1 MIETLLAGLDAAL
14 RIDTFVWIAGG
25 LLLGML
31 MGSLPGFTTSM
42 GMSVLVPISFLVGD
56 PLIGIPFLIGVYKG
70 GIYGGSVPAILI
82 SMPGTGASIATVFD
96 GHGLTKKGQPRKAL
110 EMGLF
115 ASAISDTFSDIF
127 TLVMIIP
134 VAAIVLGFGPP
145 EIAAV
150 MFLSLVIIAVTS
162 TGPVLKGL
170 LMLCLG
176 VWFGFIGADPF
187 SGMPRYTFGTQE
199 LYDGFHLIPMLIGL
213 FALPE
218 IFAAVREGDLAGSR
232 VVRFVGDRLRWAE
245 LRRSLRTI
253 FRSTA
258 IGTGIGL
265 VPGLGQPIAAMMGYI
280 AAKNASKHP
289 ERYGKGELDGV
300 AGAEAANNA
309 VNGPTMVPLLTLG
322 IPGDAVT
329 ALLLGAFMMQGLRP
343 GPTLLE
349 TSGDIVFAIL
359 IAMVFANLLFVIIGY
374 MTIPLFAR
382 VVTIKRSLLIPI
394 TIMLAF
400 AGTYLARGNPF
411 DIVTLIGF
419 GLVGIAAREAKF
431 DVAPM
436 VMGFILGRELEY
448 SFGQTLALA
457 GSDWI
462 RFAFTERL
470 GMTAVVLAT
479 PVVGTLLG
487 VRMKRFRERALAR
500 EAALRERGE

>member
-14 RIDTFVWIAGG
+14 RIDTFVWISGG

-42 GMSVLVPISFLVGD
+42 GMSILVPISFLVGD

-96 GHGLTKKGQPRKAL
+96 GHELTKKGQPRKAL
-110 EMGLF
+110 EMGLY
-115 ASAISDTFSDIF
+115 ASVISDLFSDVF

-145 EIAAV
+145 EIASV

-162 TGPVLKGL
+162 MGPVVKGL

-176 VWFGFIGADPF
+176 IWFGFVGADPF
-187 SGMPRYTFGTQE
+187 SGMPRYTFGTNE

-218 IFAAVREGDLAGSR
+218 IFNAVKEGDISGSS
-232 VVRFVGDRLRWAE
+232 VGRFVGERLRLDE
-245 LRRSLRTI
+245 LKKSLRTI
-253 FRSTA
+253 CRSTV
-258 IGTGIGL
+258 IGTGVGL
-265 VPGLGQPIAAMMGYI
+265 IPGLGQPIAAMMGYI

-289 ERYGKGELDGV
+289 ETFGKGELDGV

-349 TSGDIVFAIL
+349 TNGEIVFAIL
-359 IAMVFANLLFVIIGY
+359 IAMVIANFLFLVLGY
-374 MTIPLFAR
+374 ISIPLFAR
-382 VVTIKRSLLIPI
+382 VVTIKRSLLIPV

-400 AGTYLARGNPF
+400 SGTYLARSNPF

-419 GLVGIAAREAKF
+419 GLVGIAARSAKF

-448 SFGQTLALA
+448 TFGQTLALA
-457 GSDWI
+457 GTDWV
-462 RFAFTERL
+462 RFALTERI

-479 PVVGTLLG
+479 PIVGVLLG
-487 VRMKRFRERALAR
+487 VRMSKFRQRALKGGQA
-500 EAALRERGE
+500 

>member
-1 MIETLLAGLDAAL
+1 M
-14 RIDTFVWIAGG
+14 
-25 LLLGML
+25 
-31 MGSLPGFTTSM
+31 
-42 GMSVLVPISFLVGD
+42 
-56 PLIGIPFLIGVYKG
+56 
-70 GIYGGSVPAILI
+70 
-82 SMPGTGASIATVFD
+82 
-96 GHGLTKKGQPRKAL
+96 
-110 EMGLF
+110 
-115 ASAISDTFSDIF
+115 
-127 TLVMIIP
+127 
-134 VAAIVLGFGPP
+134 
-145 EIAAV
+145 
-150 MFLSLVIIAVTS
+150 
-162 TGPVLKGL
+162 
-170 LMLCLG
+170 
-176 VWFGFIGADPF
+176 
-187 SGMPRYTFGTQE
+187 
-199 LYDGFHLIPMLIGL
+199 
-213 FALPE
+213 
-218 IFAAVREGDLAGSR
+218 AGSR
-232 VVRFVGDRLRWAE
+232 VVRFVGDRLRWKE
-245 LRRSLRTI
+245 LKRSLRTI

-374 MTIPLFAR
+374 FTIPLFAR

-448 SFGQTLALA
+448 QLRPDPGA
-457 GSDWI
+457 G
-462 RFAFTERL
+462 RL
-470 GMTAVVLAT
+470 GLVAVRVHGTARHDRFGVGHARGRNAARYPDEAVPGTGPGRAGRHRRAERV
-479 PVVGTLLG
+479 PVVS
-487 VRMKRFRERALAR
+487 
-500 EAALRERGE
+500 

>member
-1 MIETLLAGLDAAL
+1 MEVLLAGLEEAL
-14 RIDTFVWIAGG
+14 RVDTFVWISGG

-31 MGSLPGFTTSM
+31 MGSLPGFTTTM

-96 GHGLTKKGQPRKAL
+96 GHELTKKGKARKAL
-110 EMGLF
+110 EMGLY
-115 ASAISDTFSDIF
+115 ASAISDFFSDIF
-127 TLVMIIP
+127 TLVMIVP

-145 EIAAV
+145 EIASI

-162 TGPVLKGL
+162 TGPVIKGL

-176 VWFGFIGADPF
+176 VWFGLIGADPF
-187 SGMPRYTFGTQE
+187 SGAARYTFGTNQ

-218 IFAAVREGDLAGSR
+218 IFNAVKEGDQTNSSIAK
-232 VVRFVGDRLRWAE
+232 FVGKHLRFNE
-245 LRRSLRTI
+245 LKRCLRTI

-258 IGTGIGL
+258 IGTLIGL

-280 AAKNASKHP
+280 AAKNSSKTP
-289 ERYGKGELDGV
+289 ERFGKGELDGV
-300 AGAEAANNA
+300 AGSEAANNA

-349 TSGDIVFAIL
+349 TNGEIVFAIL
-359 IAMVFANLLFVIIGY
+359 IAMVFANILFLIIGY
-374 MTIPLFAR
+374 FTIPLFTK
-382 VVTIKRSLLIPI
+382 VVTIKRSLLIPV

-400 AGTYLARGNPF
+400 AGTYLARSNPF

-419 GLVGIAAREAKF
+419 GLVGIAARTAKF

-457 GSDWI
+457 GDDWLH
-462 RFAFTERL
+462 FVFVERI

-479 PVVGTLLG
+479 PIVGIILG
-487 VRMKRFRERALAR
+487 TRMKRFRQRAIER
-500 EAALRERGE
+500 EEK

>member
-1 MIETLLAGLDAAL
+1 MIESLLAGVDVAL
-14 RIDTFVWIAGG
+14 RIDTFIWISGG

-31 MGSLPGFTTSM
+31 MGALPGFTTTM

-96 GHGLTKKGQPRKAL
+96 GPALTRKGRSRKAL
-110 EMGLF
+110 EMSLF
-115 ASAISDTFSDIF
+115 ASAIADFFSDVL
-127 TLVMIIP
+127 TLVMIVP

-150 MFLSLVIIAVTS
+150 MFLSLVIIAVTA
-162 TGPVLKGL
+162 TGPVIKGL
-170 LMLCLG
+170 IMLGLG
-176 VWFGFIGADPF
+176 VWVGFVGADPF
-187 SGMPRYTFGTQE
+187 SALARYTFGTSE
-199 LYDGFHLIPMLIGL
+199 LYDGFHLIPILIGL

-218 IFAAVREGDLAGSR
+218 IFKAVKEGDGPGARAAS
-232 VVRFVGDRLRWAE
+232 FVGERLRFDE
-245 LRRSLRTI
+245 LRRSLPTI
-253 FRSTA
+253 VRSTA
-258 IGTGIGL
+258 IGSGIGV

-280 AAKNASKHP
+280 AAKNSSKHP
-289 ERYGKGELDGV
+289 ETFGKGELDGI
-300 AGAEAANNA
+300 AAAEAANNA

-349 TSGDIVFAIL
+349 SSGDVVFGIL
-359 IAMVFANLLFVIIGY
+359 IAMVLANGLFVVIGY
-374 MTIPLFAR
+374 LTIPFFAR
-382 VVTIKRSLLIPI
+382 VVTIKKSLLIPI

-419 GLVGIAAREAKF
+419 GLIGIAAREAKF

-448 SFGQTLALA
+448 TFGQTLALA
-457 GSDWI
+457 GDDWV
-462 RFAFTERL
+462 RFALTERL
-470 GMTAVVLAT
+470 GMTTVVLAT
-479 PVVGTLLG
+479 PVIGLMLG
-487 VRMKRFRERALAR
+487 RRMTRFRQRALAR
-500 EAALRERGE
+500 DREQSA

>member
-1 MIETLLAGLDAAL
+1 MIESLLAGVDVAL
-14 RIDTFVWIAGG
+14 RIDTFIWISGG

-31 MGSLPGFTTSM
+31 MGALPGFTTTM

-96 GHGLTKKGQPRKAL
+96 GPALTKKGRSRKAL
-110 EMGLF
+110 EMSLF
-115 ASAISDTFSDIF
+115 ASAIADFFSDVL
-127 TLVMIIP
+127 TLVMIVP

-150 MFLSLVIIAVTS
+150 MFLSLVIIAVTA
-162 TGPVLKGL
+162 TGPVIKGL
-170 LMLCLG
+170 IMLGLG
-176 VWFGFIGADPF
+176 VWVGFVGADPF
-187 SGMPRYTFGTQE
+187 SALARYTFGTSE
-199 LYDGFHLIPMLIGL
+199 LYDGFHLIPILIGL

-218 IFAAVREGDLAGSR
+218 IFKAVKEGDGPGARAAS
-232 VVRFVGDRLRWAE
+232 FVGERLSFDE
-245 LRRSLRTI
+245 LRRSLPTI
-253 FRSTA
+253 VRSTA
-258 IGTGIGL
+258 IGSGIGV

-280 AAKNASKHP
+280 AAKNSSKHP
-289 ERYGKGELDGV
+289 ETFGKGELDGI
-300 AGAEAANNA
+300 AAAEAANNA

-349 TSGDIVFAIL
+349 SSGDVVFGIL
-359 IAMVFANLLFVIIGY
+359 IAMVLANGLFVVIGY
-374 MTIPLFAR
+374 LTIPFFAR
-382 VVTIKRSLLIPI
+382 VVTIKKSLLIPI

-419 GLVGIAAREAKF
+419 GLIGIAAREAKF

-448 SFGQTLALA
+448 TFGQTLALA
-457 GSDWI
+457 GDDWI
-462 RFAFTERL
+462 RFALTERL
-470 GMTAVVLAT
+470 GMTTVVLAT
-479 PVVGTLLG
+479 PVIGLMLG
-487 VRMKRFRERALAR
+487 RRMTRFRQRALAR
-500 EAALRERGE
+500 DREQSA

>member
-1 MIETLLAGLDAAL
+1 MIETLLVGLDAAL
-14 RIDTFVWIAGG
+14 RIDTFVWISAG

-31 MGSLPGFTTSM
+31 MGSLPGFTTTM

-70 GIYGGSVPAILI
+70 GIYGGSVPAILV

-96 GHGLTKKGQPRKAL
+96 GHELTKKGQPRKAL
-110 EMGLF
+110 EMGLY
-115 ASAISDTFSDIF
+115 ASAISDFFSDVF

-134 VAAIVLGFGPP
+134 VAAVVLNFGPP
-145 EIAAV
+145 EIASV

-162 TGPVLKGL
+162 TGPVIKGL
-170 LMLCLG
+170 IMLCLG
-176 VWFGFIGADPF
+176 VWLGFIGADPF
-187 SGMPRYTFGTQE
+187 SGMARYTFGTNE

-218 IFAAVREGDLAGSR
+218 IFNAVKEGDRSGSR
-232 VVRFVGDRLRWAE
+232 IAFVGERLRLAE
-245 LRRSLRTI
+245 LKRSLRTI
-253 FRSTA
+253 CRSTV

-280 AAKNASKHP
+280 AAKNASKTP
-289 ERYGKGELDGV
+289 ENFGKGELDGV
-300 AGAEAANNA
+300 AAAEAANNA

-349 TSGDIVFAIL
+349 TSGETVFAIL
-359 IAMVFANLLFVIIGY
+359 IAMVFANVLFLIIGY
-374 MTIPLFAR
+374 VTIPLFAR
-382 VVTIKRSLLIPI
+382 VVTIRRSLLIPV

-419 GLVGIAAREAKF
+419 GLVGIAARTARF

-448 SFGQTLALA
+448 TFGQTLALA
-457 GSDWI
+457 GEDWM
-462 RFAFTERL
+462 RFAFVERI
-470 GMTAVVLAT
+470 GMTAVLIAT
-479 PVVGTLLG
+479 PIIGILLG
-487 VRMKRFRERALAR
+487 TRMNRLRQRAIAR
-500 EAALRERGE
+500 EQA

>member
-1 MIETLLAGLDAAL
+1 MEVFLAGLDAAL
-14 RIDTFVWIAGG
+14 RVDTFVWISGG

-31 MGSLPGFTTSM
+31 MGSLPGFTTTM

-82 SMPGTGASIATVFD
+82 AMPGTGASIATVFD
-96 GHGLTKKGQPRKAL
+96 GHELTKQGKSRKAL
-110 EMGLF
+110 EMGLY
-115 ASAISDTFSDIF
+115 ASVISDFFSDIF
-127 TLVMIIP
+127 TLVMIVP
-134 VAAIVLGFGPP
+134 VGAIVLGFGPP
-145 EIAAV
+145 EIASV

-162 TGPVLKGL
+162 TGPVMKGL

-176 VWFGFIGADPF
+176 IWFGFIGADPF
-187 SGMPRYTFGTQE
+187 SGAARYTFGTNQ

-218 IFAAVREGDLAGSR
+218 IFNAVKEGDQSNSR
-232 VVRFVGDRLRWAE
+232 IATFVGKHLE
-245 LRRSLRTI
+245 FSEFKKSLRTI

-258 IGTGIGL
+258 IGTFIGL

-280 AAKNASKHP
+280 AAKNSSKTP
-289 ERYGKGELDGV
+289 EKFGKGELDGV

-349 TSGDIVFAIL
+349 TNGEVVFAIL
-359 IAMVFANLLFVIIGY
+359 IAMVVANILFLIIGY
-374 MTIPLFAR
+374 LTIPLFTK
-382 VVTIKRSLLIPI
+382 VVTIKRSLLIPV

-400 AGTYLARGNPF
+400 AGTYLARSNPF

-419 GLVGIAAREAKF
+419 GLVGIAARTAKF

-457 GSDWI
+457 GDDWLH
-462 RFAFTERL
+462 FAFVERI

-479 PVVGTLLG
+479 PIIGIFLG
-487 VRMKRFRERALAR
+487 VRMNRFRQK
-500 EAALRERGE
+500 AAAGEQG

>member
-1 MIETLLAGLDAAL
+1 MIETMLMGLDAAL
-14 RIDTFVWIAGG
+14 RVDTFVWISGG

-31 MGSLPGFTTSM
+31 MGSLPGFTTTM

-96 GHGLTKKGQPRKAL
+96 GHELTKKGQSRKAL

-115 ASAISDTFSDIF
+115 ASVISDLFSDIF

-145 EIAAV
+145 EIASI

-162 TGPVLKGL
+162 TGPVIKGL
-170 LMLCLG
+170 IMLFLG
-176 VWFGFIGADPF
+176 ILFGLIGADPF
-187 SGMPRYTFGTQE
+187 SGTPRYTFGTTA

-218 IFAAVREGDLAGSR
+218 IFNAVKEGDVAGSR
-232 VVRFVGDRLRWAE
+232 IGHLIGERLRLAE
-245 LRRSLRTI
+245 LKASLRTI
-253 FRSTA
+253 GRSTV
-258 IGTGIGL
+258 IGTSIGL

-289 ERYGKGELDGV
+289 ETFGKGELDGV

-349 TSGDIVFAIL
+349 TNGDTVFAIL
-359 IAMVFANLLFVIIGY
+359 IAMVLANILFLIIGY
-374 MTIPLFAR
+374 LTIPLFAR

-400 AGTYLARGNPF
+400 AGTYLARSNPF

-457 GSDWI
+457 GSDWVS
-462 RFAFTERL
+462 FALTERL

-479 PVVGTLLG
+479 PVIGVVLGT
-487 VRMKRFRERALAR
+487 RMNRFRQRALAR
-500 EAALRERGE
+500 EQA

>member
-1 MIETLLAGLDAAL
+1 MFETLLVGLDAAL
-14 RIDTFVWIAGG
+14 RIDTFVWISGG

-31 MGSLPGFTTSM
+31 MGSLPGFTTTM
-42 GMSVLVPISFLVGD
+42 GMSILVPISFLVGD

-96 GHGLTKKGQPRKAL
+96 GHELTKKGQPRKAL
-110 EMGLF
+110 EIGLY
-115 ASAISDTFSDIF
+115 ASVISDLFSDLF

-134 VAAIVLGFGPP
+134 VAAVVLGFGPP
-145 EIAAV
+145 EIASV

-162 TGPVLKGL
+162 SGPVIKGL
-170 LMLCLG
+170 IMLCLG

-187 SGMPRYTFGTQE
+187 SGTARYTFGTNE

-218 IFAAVREGDLAGSR
+218 IFAAVKEGDRTGSSIA
-232 VVRFVGDRLRWAE
+232 RFVGERLRLAE
-245 LRRSLRTI
+245 FKKSLRTI
-253 FRSTA
+253 LRSTV
-258 IGTGIGL
+258 IGTSIGL

-280 AAKNASKHP
+280 AAKNASDTP
-289 ERYGKGELDGV
+289 ENFGKGELDGV

-349 TSGDIVFAIL
+349 TSGEIVFAIL
-359 IAMVFANLLFVIIGY
+359 IAMVLANILFLMIGY
-374 MTIPLFAR
+374 LTIPLFAR
-382 VVTIKRSLLIPI
+382 VVTVKRSLLIPV

-400 AGTYLARGNPF
+400 SGTYLARSNPF

-419 GLVGIAAREAKF
+419 GLVGIAARTARF

-448 SFGQTLALA
+448 TFGQTLALA
-457 GSDWI
+457 GDDWV
-462 RFAFTERL
+462 RFAFVERI
-470 GMTAVVLAT
+470 GMTAVVVAT
-479 PVVGTLLG
+479 PIIGVLLG
-487 VRMKRFRERALAR
+487 ARMKRFRQRTLAR
-500 EAALRERGE
+500 DQA

>member
-1 MIETLLAGLDAAL
+1 MEVLVAGLEQAL
-14 RIDTFVWIAGG
+14 RVDTFVWISGG

-31 MGSLPGFTTSM
+31 MGSLPGFTTTM

-96 GHGLTKKGQPRKAL
+96 GHELTKKGKARKAL
-110 EMGLF
+110 EMGLY
-115 ASAISDTFSDIF
+115 ASAISDFFSDIF
-127 TLVMIIP
+127 TLVMIVP
-134 VAAIVLGFGPP
+134 VAALVLGFGPP
-145 EIAAV
+145 EIASI
-150 MFLSLVIIAVTS
+150 MFLSLVIIAVTA
-162 TGPVLKGL
+162 TGPVIKGL

-176 VWFGFIGADPF
+176 VWFGLIGADPF
-187 SGMPRYTFGTQE
+187 SGAARYTFGTNQ

-218 IFAAVREGDLAGSR
+218 IFNAVKEGEQANSR
-232 VVRFVGDRLRWAE
+232 IAKFVGEHLQFNE
-245 LRRSLRTI
+245 FKKSLRTI

-258 IGTGIGL
+258 IGTFIGL

-280 AAKNASKHP
+280 AAKNSSKTP
-289 ERYGKGELDGV
+289 EKYGKGELDGV
-300 AGAEAANNA
+300 AAAEAANNA

-349 TSGDIVFAIL
+349 TNGEVVFAIL
-359 IAMVFANLLFVIIGY
+359 IAMVFANILFLIIGY
-374 MTIPLFAR
+374 LTIPLFAK
-382 VVTIKRSLLIPI
+382 VVTIKRSLLIPV

-400 AGTYLARGNPF
+400 AGTYLARSNPF

-419 GLVGIAAREAKF
+419 GLVGIAARTAKF

-457 GSDWI
+457 GNDWLH
-462 RFAFTERL
+462 FAFVERI
-470 GMTAVVLAT
+470 GMTVVVLAT
-479 PVVGTLLG
+479 PIIGVVLG
-487 VRMKRFRERALAR
+487 ARMKRFRQRAAVR
-500 EAALRERGE
+500 E

>member
-1 MIETLLAGLDAAL
+1 MLESLIAGFEVAL
-14 RIDTFVWIAGG
+14 RVDTFVWIGGG

-31 MGSLPGFTTSM
+31 MGALPGFTTSM

-96 GHGLTKKGQPRKAL
+96 GHELTKQGKSRKAL
-110 EMGLF
+110 EMSLF
-115 ASAISDTFSDIF
+115 ASAVSDFFSDVF

-150 MFLSLVIIAVTS
+150 MFLSLVVIAVTA
-162 TGPVLKGL
+162 TGPVIKGL
-170 LMLCLG
+170 IMLALG
-176 VWFGFIGADPF
+176 VWVGFVGADPF
-187 SGMPRYTFGTQE
+187 SAMARYTFGTSE

-218 IFAAVREGDLAGSR
+218 IFNAVKEGDMPGSR
-232 VVRFVGDRLRWAE
+232 VASFVGERLRLDE
-245 LRRSLRTI
+245 FKKSIPTI
-253 FRSTA
+253 IRSTVL
-258 IGTGIGL
+258 GSGIGI

-280 AAKNASKHP
+280 AAKNSSSHP
-289 ERYGKGELDGV
+289 ETYGKGELDGV

-343 GPTLLE
+343 GPTLLSS
-349 TSGDIVFAIL
+349 SGDIVFGIL
-359 IAMVFANLLFVIIGY
+359 IAMVLANALFVVIGY
-374 MTIPLFAR
+374 LTIPFFAR
-382 VVTIKRSLLIPI
+382 VVTIKKSLLIPV

-400 AGTYLARGNPF
+400 AGTYLARANPF

-419 GLVGIAAREAKF
+419 GLIGIAAREAKF

-448 SFGQTLALA
+448 TFGQTLALA
-457 GSDWI
+457 GDNWVQ
-462 RFAFTERL
+462 FALTERL
-470 GMTAVVLAT
+470 GMTAVVVAT
-479 PVVGTLLG
+479 PIVGILLG
-487 VRMKRFRERALAR
+487 RRMHRFRQRALDR
-500 EAALRERGE
+500 EQIGAA

>member
-1 MIETLLAGLDAAL
+1 MIETMLMGLDAAL
-14 RIDTFVWIAGG
+14 RVDTFVWISGG

-31 MGSLPGFTTSM
+31 MGSLPGFTTTM

-96 GHGLTKKGQPRKAL
+96 GHELTKKGQSRKAL

-115 ASAISDTFSDIF
+115 ASVISDLFSDIF

-145 EIAAV
+145 EIASI

-162 TGPVLKGL
+162 TGPVIKGL
-170 LMLCLG
+170 IMLFLG
-176 VWFGFIGADPF
+176 ILFGLIGADPF
-187 SGMPRYTFGTQE
+187 SGTPRYTFGTTE

-218 IFAAVREGDLAGSR
+218 IFNAVKEGDVAGSR
-232 VVRFVGDRLRWAE
+232 IGHLIGERLRLAE
-245 LRRSLRTI
+245 LKASLRTI
-253 FRSTA
+253 GRSTV
-258 IGTGIGL
+258 IGTSIGL

-289 ERYGKGELDGV
+289 ETFGKGELDGV

-349 TSGDIVFAIL
+349 TNGDTVFAIL
-359 IAMVFANLLFVIIGY
+359 IAMVLANILFLIIGY
-374 MTIPLFAR
+374 LTIPLFAR

-400 AGTYLARGNPF
+400 AGTYLARSNPF

-457 GSDWI
+457 GSDWVS
-462 RFAFTERL
+462 FALTERL

-479 PVVGTLLG
+479 PVIGVVLGT
-487 VRMKRFRERALAR
+487 RMNRFRQRALAR
-500 EAALRERGE
+500 EQA

>member
-1 MIETLLAGLDAAL
+1 MIETMLLGLDAAL
-14 RIDTFVWIAGG
+14 RVDTFIWISGG

-31 MGSLPGFTTSM
+31 MGSLPGFTTTM

-96 GHGLTKKGQPRKAL
+96 GHELTKKGQSRKAL

-115 ASAISDTFSDIF
+115 ASVISDLVSDIF

-145 EIAAV
+145 EIASV

-162 TGPVLKGL
+162 TGPVIKGL
-170 LMLCLG
+170 IMLFLG
-176 VWFGFIGADPF
+176 ILFGLIGADPF
-187 SGMPRYTFGTQE
+187 SGTPRYTFGTTG

-218 IFAAVREGDLAGSR
+218 IFSAVKEGDVTGSR
-232 VVRFVGDRLRWAE
+232 IGHLIGERLRLAE
-245 LRRSLRTI
+245 LKASLRTI
-253 FRSTA
+253 GRSTV

-289 ERYGKGELDGV
+289 ETFGKGELDGV

-349 TSGDIVFAIL
+349 TNGDTVFAIL
-359 IAMVFANLLFVIIGY
+359 IAMVLANILFLIIGY
-374 MTIPLFAR
+374 LTIPLFAR

-400 AGTYLARGNPF
+400 AGTYLARSNPF

-457 GSDWI
+457 GSDWVS
-462 RFAFTERL
+462 FALTERL

-479 PVVGTLLG
+479 PVIGVVLGT
-487 VRMKRFRERALAR
+487 RMNRFRQRALAR
-500 EAALRERGE
+500 EQA

>member
-1 MIETLLAGLDAAL
+1 MEVLLAGLEEAL
-14 RIDTFVWIAGG
+14 RVDTFVWISGG

-31 MGSLPGFTTSM
+31 MGSLPGFTTTM

-96 GHGLTKKGQPRKAL
+96 GHELTKKGKARKAL
-110 EMGLF
+110 EMGLY
-115 ASAISDTFSDIF
+115 ASAISDFFSDIF
-127 TLVMIIP
+127 TLVMIVP

-145 EIAAV
+145 EIASI

-162 TGPVLKGL
+162 TGPVIKGL

-176 VWFGFIGADPF
+176 VWFGLIGADPF
-187 SGMPRYTFGTQE
+187 SGAARYTFGTNQ

-218 IFAAVREGDLAGSR
+218 IFNAVKEGDQTNSSIAK
-232 VVRFVGDRLRWAE
+232 FVGEHLRFNE
-245 LRRSLRTI
+245 LKRSLRTI

-258 IGTGIGL
+258 IGTLIGL

-280 AAKNASKHP
+280 AAKNSSKTP
-289 ERYGKGELDGV
+289 EKFGKGELDGV
-300 AGAEAANNA
+300 AGSEAANNA

-349 TSGDIVFAIL
+349 TNGEIVFAIL
-359 IAMVFANLLFVIIGY
+359 IAMVFANILFLIIGY
-374 MTIPLFAR
+374 LTIPLFTK
-382 VVTIKRSLLIPI
+382 VVTIKRSLLIPV

-400 AGTYLARGNPF
+400 AGTYLARSNPF

-419 GLVGIAAREAKF
+419 GLVGIAARTAKF

-457 GSDWI
+457 GDDWLH
-462 RFAFTERL
+462 FVFVERI

-479 PVVGTLLG
+479 PIVGIILG
-487 VRMKRFRERALAR
+487 ARMKRFRQRAIER
-500 EAALRERGE
+500 EEK